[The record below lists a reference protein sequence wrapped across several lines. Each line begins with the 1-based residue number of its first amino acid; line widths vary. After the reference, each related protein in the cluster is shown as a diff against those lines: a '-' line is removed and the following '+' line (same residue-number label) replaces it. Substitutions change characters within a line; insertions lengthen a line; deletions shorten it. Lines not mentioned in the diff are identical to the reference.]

1 MSWIQVTGYQH
12 PDGWTDPSGAE
23 TRSRGYCEQLEA
35 GQILFFGNPP
45 FDLPEADQQRLLSLR
60 PTNSALHK
68 NISYRPQQDLLR
80 GYSSDRPE
88 ELQELHRIMRAYS
101 TGVIEMVGQ
110 LLRPY
115 AGRWTLDFAS
125 FRPIQEEGRDLP
137 LHKRNDLLHVDAFPS
152 RPTNGGRILRVFTN
166 LNPSESRV
174 WLTAEPFDQ
183 LAPRYASDAGLP
195 QIAAGAASPLR
206 PLHRGVAS
214 LKRSV
219 GLRAVDRSP
228 YDRFMLRFHDYLKE
242 KRDFQESRDK
252 ARLEFPPLSTWLV
265 FTDGVPHA
273 ALSGQYALE
282 QTFIIPPDALV
293 APQKSPIRVL
303 EALCGRALSN

>member
-1 MSWIQVTGYQH
+1 MSWIQVTEYRH
-12 PDGWTDPSGAE
+12 PGGWTDLSGSE
-23 TRSRGYCEQLEA
+23 TRSRWYCEQLEA
-35 GQILFFGNPP
+35 GQIVFFGSPP
-45 FDLPEADQQRLLSLR
+45 FELPEADQQRLLSLQ

-88 ELQELHRIMRAYS
+88 EVQELHRIMRAYS
-101 TGVIEMVGQ
+101 TGVIKM
-110 LLRPY
+110 LSRFLAPY
-115 AGRWTLDFAS
+115 AGKWILDFAS

-174 WLTAEPFDQ
+174 WLTGEPFDQ

-195 QIAAGAASPLR
+195 QIAAPSPLR
-206 PLHRGVAS
+206 TLGRGVTS
-214 LKRSV
+214 LKRAV

-242 KRDFQESRDK
+242 KQEFQENSGK

-273 ALSGQYALE
+273 ALSGQFALE
-282 QTFIIPPDALV
+282 QTFIIPPEALI
-293 APQKSPIRVL
+293 APQKAPIRVL